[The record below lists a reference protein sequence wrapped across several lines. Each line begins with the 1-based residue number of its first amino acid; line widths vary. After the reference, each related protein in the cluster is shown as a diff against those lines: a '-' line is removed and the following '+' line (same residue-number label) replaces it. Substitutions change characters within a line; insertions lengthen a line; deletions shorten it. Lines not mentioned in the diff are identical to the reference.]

1 MNRFPL
7 APAEFTEFV
16 RVSPEDSAAWDPFL
30 LQVVDETP
38 LQARAL
44 FRDLALGVYLSGR
57 HRIRRQIGPNVVE
70 GWSDPGTINLTA
82 AGVEGTW
89 EASASSRAAV
99 VVIRSEF
106 LSRAIEEHWGAD
118 SSKVEFVNQF
128 LVRDPVIEAVVL
140 NLTGEVSGGSPGG
153 RLYVDSGCEFLTHH
167 LIHRCSSLSRAPSR
181 FIGGLSSRRLRIVL
195 DYIEDTL
202 DQSIKLRELAALA
215 GISAHHFERAFRQS
229 TGYSPHA
236 YVMERRLRM
245 GRDLLIN
252 QPELPIEHII
262 LGFDWDSP
270 AAVISHR
277 RFVGGPGS
285 HQRILEKLGR
295 SSPQQTS
302 DQSGLGSDCCEA
314 VTGRTTRTV
323 MAAPDHAVAAA
334 PGFRYLGGT
343 RP

>member
-1 MNRFPL
+1 MNRFPS

-57 HRIRRQIGPNVVE
+57 HWIRRQIGSNVVE

-82 AGVEGTW
+82 ADVEGTW

-118 SSKVEFVNQF
+118 SSKVEFVNRF

-140 NLTGEVSGGSPGG
+140 NLTGEVSGGSPSG
-153 RLYVDSGCEFLTHH
+153 RLYVDSGCEFLAHH
-167 LIHRCSSLSRAPSR
+167 LIHRYSSLSRAPSR

-215 GISAHHFERAFRQS
+215 GISARHFERAFRQS
-229 TGYSPHA
+229 TGSSPHA

-252 QPELPIEHII
+252 QPELPIEHIRLR
-262 LGFDWDSP
+262 LGFSSS
-270 AAVISHR
+270 SHFSSAFR
-277 RFVGGPGS
+277 RRTG
-285 HQRILEKLGR
+285 
-295 SSPQQTS
+295 
-302 DQSGLGSDCCEA
+302 
-314 VTGRTTRTV
+314 VTPKNFRRTWSR
-323 MAAPDHAVAAA
+323 
-334 PGFRYLGGT
+334 
-343 RP
+343 